1 MDNVR
6 LGIIGFGQQGGYY
19 SRILS
24 ASMVPGMSLGAIS
37 DSDPARRATAQ
48 EQYPDVPVFDD
59 VDALLASDGIDA
71 VVTTV
76 PHYLHP
82 EFAIKALTAGKHTL
96 VDKPAGVYTKQVRL
110 MNEFAATKPELTFA
124 IMFNQRTNPLYVEL
138 KQLLDSGEL
147 GALRHWNW
155 IITTWWRPQGYYQ
168 QSEWRATWGGEG
180 GGVLVNQAPHQ
191 IDLSQWLCGMPKK
204 VFAKLGFGFRRD
216 IAVEDEV
223 VAVFDLGDGVTGTF
237 TTSVHDVNG
246 TDRLEILLDK
256 GKVVVDGSKQVTIT
270 RLSEDEQAA
279 SARTTPESTRR
290 LFAGEN
296 ILGEDFMKT
305 ETKSYESAWGQQ
317 HAAVLTNFAAHIL
330 DGTPLIAPGSDG
342 INGVRLANAMHL
354 SAFLGREVDIDFPED
369 QYLSELNTR
378 IAAEGKFPQ
387 QQA

>member
-1 MDNVR
+1 MDTVR

-19 SRILS
+19 SRILT
-24 ASMVPGMSLGAIS
+24 AKMVPGMTLGAIC
-37 DSDPARRATAQ
+37 DADPARREAAR
-48 EQYPDVPVFDD
+48 EQFPDVTVFDD
-59 VDALLASDGIDA
+59 VDALLASDAVDA

-82 EFAIKALTAGKHTL
+82 EYAIKALSAGKHTL
-96 VDKPAGVYTKQVRL
+96 VDKPAGVFTKQVRI

-155 IITTWWRPQGYYQ
+155 IITTWWRPQGYYR
-168 QSEWRATWGGEG
+168 QSAWRATWGGEG

-191 IDLSQWLCGMPKK
+191 IDLSQWLLGMPTK

-223 VAVFDLGDGVTGTF
+223 VALFDLGKGVTGSF
-237 TTSVHDVNG
+237 TTSVHDVRG
-246 TDRLEILLDK
+246 TDRLEILLDG
-256 GKVVVDGSKQVTIT
+256 GKVVVDGSEKVTII
-270 RLSEDEQAA
+270 RLKEEEQVA
-279 SARTTPESTRR
+279 SARTTPESTRK

-296 ILGEDFMKT
+296 ILGDDFVT
-305 ETKSYESAWGQQ
+305 VETKTYESQWGQQ

-330 DGTPLIAPGSDG
+330 EGVPLIAPGTDG

-354 SAFLGREVDIDFPED
+354 SAFLGKEVGIDFSED
-369 QYLSELNTR
+369 EYLAELNKR
-378 IAAEGKFPQ
+378 IAEEGKFPQ

>member
-1 MDNVR
+1 MDTVR

-19 SRILS
+19 SRIL
-24 ASMVPGMSLGAIS
+24 AAGMVPGMKLGAIC
-37 DSDPARRATAQ
+37 DEAAPRRAAAA
-48 EQYPDVPVFDD
+48 EQFPDVPVLDD
-59 VDALLASDGIDA
+59 VDALLARDDVDA

-82 EFAIKALTAGKHTL
+82 ELAIKALSAGKHTL
-96 VDKPAGVYTKQVRL
+96 VDKPAGVYSKQVRA

-168 QSEWRATWGGEG
+168 QSAWRATWGGEG

-223 VAVFDLGDGVTGTF
+223 VALFDLGEGVTGSF
-237 TTSVHDVNG
+237 TTSVHDVKG

-256 GKVVVDGSKQVTIT
+256 GKIVVDDSATVTIT
-270 RLSEDEQAA
+270 RLAEAEQVA
-279 SARTTPESTRR
+279 SARTTPESTKR

-296 ILGEDFMKT
+296 ILGDDFMTT
-305 ETKSYESAWGQQ
+305 ETKTYESVWGQQ
-317 HAAVLTNFAAHIL
+317 HAAVLTNFAAHVI

-354 SAFLGREVDIDFPED
+354 SAFLGREVDMDFSED
-369 QYLSELNTR
+369 EYLAELNKR

-387 QQA
+387 QG

>member
-1 MDNVR
+1 MDTVR

-19 SRILS
+19 SRIL
-24 ASMVPGMSLGAIS
+24 AAAMVPGMTLGAIC
-37 DSDPARRATAQ
+37 DNDPARRHAARD
-48 EQYPDVPVFDD
+48 QYPDVAVFDD
-59 VDALLASDGIDA
+59 VDALLASDGVDA

-96 VDKPAGVYTKQVRL
+96 VDKPAGVYTKQVRV

-124 IMFNQRTNPLYVEL
+124 IMFNQRTNPLYIEV
-138 KQLLDSGEL
+138 KALLDSGEL

-168 QSEWRATWGGEG
+168 QSAWRATWGGEG

-191 IDLSQWLCGMPKK
+191 IDLSQWLCGMPTK

-223 VAVFDLGDGVTGTF
+223 VALFDLGEGVTGSF
-237 TTSVHDVNG
+237 TTSVHDVKG
-246 TDRLEILLDK
+246 TDRLEILLDG
-256 GKVVVDGSKQVTIT
+256 GKIVVDDSATVTIH
-270 RLSEDEQAA
+270 RFKEEEQIA
-279 SARTTPESTRR
+279 SAKTTPESTRK

-296 ILGEDFMKT
+296 ILGDDFITT
-305 ETKSYESAWGQQ
+305 ETKSYESMWGQQ
-317 HAAVLTNFAAHIL
+317 HAAVLANFAAHIL
-330 DGTPLIAPGSDG
+330 DGTPLIAPGTDG

-354 SAFLGREVDIDFPED
+354 SAFLGTEVGIDFSED
-369 QYLSELNTR
+369 EYLAELNKR
-378 IAAEGKFPQ
+378 IAVEGKFPQ
-387 QQA
+387 QGA

>member
-1 MDNVR
+1 MDTVR

-19 SRILS
+19 SRILA
-24 ASMVPGMSLGAIS
+24 ASMVPGMTLGAIC
-37 DSDPARRATAQ
+37 DTDPAHRKAAQ
-48 EQYPDVPVFDD
+48 EQYPDVPVLDD
-59 VDALLASDGIDA
+59 VDALLGSDQIDA

-82 EFAIKALTAGKHTL
+82 QLAIKALTAGKHTL
-96 VDKPAGVYTKQVRL
+96 VDKPAGVYSKQVRL

-138 KQLLDSGEL
+138 KHLLDSGEL

-155 IITTWWRPQGYYQ
+155 IITTWWRPQGYYR

-223 VAVFDLGDGVTGTF
+223 VAVFDLGDGATGTF
-237 TTSVHDVNG
+237 TTSVHDVKG

-256 GKVVVDGSKQVTIT
+256 GKVVVDNSARVTIT
-270 RLSEDEQAA
+270 RLSEDEKAA
-279 SARTTPESTRR
+279 SDRTTPESTRR

-296 ILGEDFMKT
+296 ILGEDFITT
-305 ETKSYESAWGQQ
+305 ETKSYESVWGQQ
-317 HAAVLTNFAAHIL
+317 HAAVLENFAAHIL
-330 DGTPLIAPGSDG
+330 HGTPLIAPGSDG
-342 INGVRLANAMHL
+342 INGVRIANAMHL
-354 SAFLGREVDIDFPED
+354 SAFLGREVNIDFSED
-369 QYLSELNTR
+369 EYLTELNAR

-387 QQA
+387 QQV